1 MPPALVFISPFRT
14 KFKKS
19 LYLCIMSTLIVP
31 GTGPIRTKSGNLQ
44 VKDPAKSRTIDPAS
58 IGLDVSKLPEG
69 YRDMFNNI
77 PSLRFSDTRS
87 GLQKLGDALGIT
99 NYLDKLQADAELQAR
114 TDYMQ
119 MLSLA
124 REEEYNTPLEASRR
138 MREAGLNPDLSGIQN
153 AGEASE
159 YTEPEQRYEYP
170 GATFAD
176 IGQFMSSI
184 PSVLSNAVGI
194 ASAIQGLKS
203 QGLDIA
209 SKEISLATGSLEDA
223 PEWLSKLLGTSDMY
237 DYLKEDP
244 DGMPVFQVS
253 DSTLR
258 KLGVHSRLARRSVQR
273 AISAVNDSPRLR
285 SKFYKTL
292 SEREDAKNEYISK
305 RSQWFV
311 KDDPNDQLAF
321 LSAFETFKHEV
332 ELATLNLQKVSAGKD
347 TQYYKSLDPTAKA
360 GAENAQNSYN
370 SEYYDG
376 LNGQSISANQNAAA
390 QYQKEVYAAK
400 QKLIKSLLKSD
411 SDIARIMAL
420 QLMGEADVI
429 GNVASPVGKAVG
441 AALK

>member
-1 MPPALVFISPFRT
+1 
-14 KFKKS
+14 
-19 LYLCIMSTLIVP
+19 MSTLIVP
-31 GTGPIRTKSGNLQ
+31 GAGPIRTKSGYLQ
-44 VKDPAKSRTIDPAS
+44 VQDPEKSRTIDPAS

-77 PSLRFSDTRS
+77 PSLRYSDTRS
-87 GLQKLGDALGIT
+87 GLQMLGDALGIT

-138 MREAGLNPDLSGIQN
+138 MRQAGLNPDLSGIQN

-176 IGQFMSSI
+176 IGQFISSI

-194 ASAIQGLKS
+194 ASALQGLKS
-203 QGLDIA
+203 QGIDIA
-209 SKEISLATGSLEDA
+209 MKELGLMDESINKA
-223 PEWLSKLLGTSDMY
+223 PDWLVKLLGVDDLSSIVQ
-237 DYLKEDP
+237 KSED
-244 DGMPVFQVS
+244 GSTVFQMS
-253 DSTLR
+253 DSTMR
-258 KLGVHSRLARRSVQR
+258 NLGVHSRLARK
-273 AISAVNDSPRLR
+273 AVFHALTNINRSPRLR
-285 SKFYKTL
+285 QKVYDQVT
-292 SEREDAKNEYISK
+292 EYNKSRNDSISS
-305 RSQWFV
+305 RSGWYMS
-311 KDDPNDQLAF
+311 DSYEDQLSFLRAF
-321 LSAFETFKHEV
+321 DVFKHDV
-332 ELATLNLQKVSAGKD
+332 ELATLNLQKVSAVKD
-347 TQYYKSLDPTAKA
+347 TQYYKSLDPTTKA

-370 SEYYDG
+370 SEYYEG

-420 QLMGEADVI
+420 QLMGEADVV
-429 GNVASPVGKAVG
+429 GNIASPVGKAVG